1 MGTFDTEE
9 EFRKGYKK
17 ASLKKLKSFVSSTGA
32 VDDDDDLKSMTK
44 PEIIE
49 IIENYMGYNKGGLV
63 IKKYA
68 NPVTFV
74 DNLKKK

>member
-17 ASLKKLKSFVSSTGA
+17 ASLKKLRSFALDTGA
-32 VDDDDDLKSMTK
+32 VDDDDDVKSMTK